1 MTNFLLR
8 RVLQTIF
15 VVWGALTITFIVVR
29 LVPGDP
35 AAMML
40 GPFSSSEDRV
50 SLTQELGLDAPL
62 LVQYGRYLVD
72 AVNGDFGPSFRLG
85 GEAMDAV
92 IAAAPGTILLAVTG
106 MLLTLALS
114 FPMGVAAARRPGG
127 WVDRIVSFA
136 SLLGQSL
143 PPFWVGIML
152 ILVFAGVLGWF
163 PTSGAGSLQS
173 LVLPTVALA
182 LPYVGWLARLVRA
195 GVLEELG
202 ADYVRTARSKGISEH
217 TVFYSHVLRNA
228 LVPVVTAAALVLGNF
243 LGGAVIIEVV
253 FAWPGVGR
261 LLVDSIAFR
270 DYAVVQADVVL
281 LAVAFT
287 VLNLLVD
294 LMYGVLDPRI
304 RVTESVAR

>member
-1 MTNFLLR
+1 MTNFLFR
-8 RVLQTIF
+8 RLLQTVF
-15 VVWGALTITFIVVR
+15 VVWGALTITFVVVR

-35 AAMML
+35 VAMML
-40 GPFSSSEDRV
+40 GPFSSSEERTR
-50 SLTQELGLDAPL
+50 LRQELGLDEPL
-62 LVQYGRYLVD
+62 VIQYVRYLFD
-72 AVNGDFGPSFRLG
+72 AIRGDFGTSFRLG
-85 GEAMDAV
+85 GDAMAAV
-92 IAAAPGTILLAVTG
+92 LAAAPGTILLAVTA
-106 MLLTLALS
+106 MTLTLVLS

-127 WVDRIVSFA
+127 FIDRVVSFA
-136 SLLGQSL
+136 SLVGQSL

-152 ILVFAGVLGWF
+152 ILIFAGALRWF
-163 PTSGAGSLQS
+163 PTSGAGSLNS

-202 ADYVRTARSKGISEH
+202 ADYVRTARSKGISERA
-217 TVFYSHVLRNA
+217 VFYRHVLRNA

-253 FAWPGVGR
+253 FAWPGVGQ
-261 LLVDSIAFR
+261 LLVDSISFR
-270 DYAVVQADVVL
+270 DYSVVQADVVL

-304 RVTESVAR
+304 RVTESVSK

>member
-1 MTNFLLR
+1 MTNFLIR
-8 RVLQTIF
+8 RVLQTAF

-40 GPFSSSEDRV
+40 GPFSSSEDRMR
-50 SLTQELGLDAPL
+50 LTQELGLDAPL
-62 LVQYGRYLVD
+62 VVQYGRYLVD
-72 AVNGDFGPSFRLG
+72 AVRGDFGSSFRLG
-85 GEAMDAV
+85 GDAMGAV
-92 IAAAPGTILLAVTG
+92 IAAAPGTILLAISA
-106 MLLTLALS
+106 MALTLALS

-127 WVDRIVSFA
+127 WTDRIVSFA
-136 SLLGQSL
+136 SLMGQSL

-152 ILVFAGVLGWF
+152 ILVFAGFLGWF
-163 PTSGAGSLQS
+163 PTSGAGSLKS

-202 ADYVRTARSKGISEH
+202 ADYVRTARSKGISER
-217 TVFYSHVLRNA
+217 TVFYRHVLRNA

-253 FAWPGVGR
+253 FAWPGVGQ
-261 LLVDSIAFR
+261 LLVDSISFR

-304 RVTESVAR
+304 RVTESAA